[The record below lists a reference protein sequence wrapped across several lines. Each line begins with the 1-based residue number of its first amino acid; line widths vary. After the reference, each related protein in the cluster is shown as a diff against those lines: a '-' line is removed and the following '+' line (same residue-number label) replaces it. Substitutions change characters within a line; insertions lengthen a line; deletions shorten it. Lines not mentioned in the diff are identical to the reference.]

1 MRTELLLLMFLL
13 GAISS
18 FAEKPRE
25 PFIVLKVNGKE
36 YKNGDEI
43 VVRLG
48 EKVSVE
54 AIMYGGRRDY
64 CSNPGKYANV
74 GKNTVIKE
82 SGENGMSFSINGG
95 QFTGTWSLK
104 EELAVFSSNP
114 KIPIQQTG
122 HANIQ
127 RSAILKIPQ
136 DNVSKILLSVK
147 SETVWHYKRRTPS
160 GIKQKDEPNKAEASF
175 YLVVKQEEGVWYSSA
190 NIIAKGEEDFT
201 VRNELNEVQKFYDN
215 IGRYLQQ
222 KDYSAASREINNLK
236 NYVAE
241 VKRAID
247 EAKQKDPGYECEV
260 TFVGLP
266 TDRAMEDYFK
276 LEKLFGMWK
285 ERYVISQNNVASI
298 NDMLINTQMTFSAN
312 ILRSIFK
319 NYLNWTGNVPPQI
332 EDVPGLLANDAIAK
346 LDIPRQLMGWYLDA
360 QKDASILKRQSETI
374 KKLTQLR
381 TFYLDNI
388 SSYVKERKKIK
399 ELMDQY
405 GREKE
410 ISNELKQYFQGLGWA
425 GWREKQF
432 FI

>member
-1 MRTELLLLMFLL
+1 
-13 GAISS
+13 
-18 FAEKPRE
+18 
-25 PFIVLKVNGKE
+25 
-36 YKNGDEI
+36 
-43 VVRLG
+43 
-48 EKVSVE
+48 
-54 AIMYGGRRDY
+54 
-64 CSNPGKYANV
+64 
-74 GKNTVIKE
+74 
-82 SGENGMSFSINGG
+82 
-95 QFTGTWSLK
+95 
-104 EELAVFSSNP
+104 
-114 KIPIQQTG
+114 
-122 HANIQ
+122 
-127 RSAILKIPQ
+127 
-136 DNVSKILLSVK
+136 
-147 SETVWHYKRRTPS
+147 
-160 GIKQKDEPNKAEASF
+160 
-175 YLVVKQEEGVWYSSA
+175 VKQEEGVWYSSA
-190 NIIAKGEEDFT
+190 NIIAKGKENFT

-298 NDMLINTQMTFSAN
+298 NEMLINTQMTFSAN
-312 ILRSIFK
+312 ILKSIFK
-319 NYLNWTGNVPPQI
+319 NYLNWTGNVPPQMK
-332 EDVPGLLANDAIAK
+332 DVPGLLANDAVAR

-360 QKDASILKRQSETI
+360 QKDASILKKQSETI

-388 SSYVKERKKIK
+388 SSYVKERKKMK

-410 ISNELKQYFQGLGWA
+410 ISNELKQYFQDVGWA
-425 GWREKQF
+425 GWREKEF